1 MLEEEING
9 MWIRMIAGF
18 TAAGAMPLG
27 ALAHHSVG
35 GNFDP
40 GTTIEVE
47 GEITGIHWR
56 NPHVKFTM
64 TVTGGSGEQEE
75 WEVETHSLSIMRR
88 LAAADPFVEIGDRV
102 RAAGWPALRSPRG
115 LFVNNM
121 LLPSGEEFVF
131 RFSPEPADL
140 RWSDR
145 LWGTNDRWFAEAG
158 DTSGAELGIFKV
170 WSTTL
175 AGGEGFFWL
184 SEYPLTDAARTS
196 FEEYDPLV
204 DDPLLN
210 CGLKGMPPIMG
221 APYPIE
227 FVDEGDT
234 IVLRLEEYDLRRMI
248 YMESQEESP
257 EPSFLGHSTGYWEG
271 DTLVVE
277 TTAINYGYFT
287 TNGIPLSDE
296 VEIIERFT
304 PGENASRLAYEIT
317 VIDPA
322 TFSEPVVMDK
332 SWVWLPD
339 VRIEPYEC
347 DEG

>member
-1 MLEEEING
+1 MR
-9 MWIRMIAGF
+9 IRLIACF
-18 TAAGAMPLG
+18 AAAGTVPL
-27 ALAHHSVG
+27 AAYAHHSVG

-47 GEITGIHWR
+47 GEITAIHWR

-64 TVTGGSGEQEE
+64 MVSGENGEE
-75 WEVETHSLSIMRR
+75 EQWEVETHSLSIMRR
-88 LAAADPFVEIGDRV
+88 MAAVDPFVEIGDRV
-102 RAAGWPALRSPRG
+102 RAAGWPALRSPHG

-158 DTSGAELGIFKV
+158 DPSGADLGIFKV

-175 AGGEGFFWL
+175 VGGQGFFWL
-184 SEYPLTDAARTS
+184 PEYPLTEAARAS
-196 FEEYDPLV
+196 RAAYDPVV
-204 DDPLLN
+204 DDPLLD
-210 CGLKGMPPIMG
+210 CGVKGMPPIMG

-234 IVLRLEEYDLRRMI
+234 IVLRIEEYDLRRMI
-248 YMESQEESP
+248 HMQPPDESP
-257 EPSFLGHSTGYWEG
+257 EPSIQGHSIGRWEG
-271 DTLVVE
+271 DTLEVE

-287 TNGIPLSDE
+287 TNGIPLSDD

-304 PGENASRLAYEIT
+304 PSEDASELAYEIT
-317 VIDPA
+317 VTDPA
-322 TFSEPVVMDK
+322 TFTEPVVMEK
-332 SWVWLPD
+332 TWVWLPD
-339 VRIEPYEC
+339 VQIESYEC
-347 DEG
+347 EDG

>member
-1 MLEEEING
+1 
-9 MWIRMIAGF
+9 MWFRLIFGF
-18 TAAGAMPLG
+18 AAAAAITLG
-27 ALAHHSVG
+27 AEAHHSVA

-47 GEITGIHWR
+47 GEIAGIHWR
-56 NPHVKFTM
+56 NPHVKFTIV
-64 TVTGGSGEQEE
+64 VTGDSGDQEQ

-88 LAAADPFVEIGDRV
+88 MAAVDPFVEIGDQVRV
-102 RAAGWPALRSPRG
+102 AGWPALRTDHG
-115 LFVNNM
+115 MFVNNM

-131 RFSPEPADL
+131 QFTPEPADL

-170 WSTTL
+170 WSTTFT
-175 AGGEGFFWL
+175 GGKGFFWL
-184 SEYPLTDAARTS
+184 REYPLTDAALASRAAYNA
-196 FEEYDPLV
+196 EV
-204 DDPLLN
+204 DDPLLD
-210 CGLKGMPPIMG
+210 CAVKGMPAIMG

-234 IVLRLEEYDLRRMI
+234 IVLRIEEYDLRRMI
-248 YMESQEESP
+248 YLGSQDENP
-257 EPSFLGHSTGYWEG
+257 DPSIHGHSTGRWEG

-277 TTAINYGYFT
+277 TTAINWGHFDT
-287 TNGIPLSDE
+287 RGIRLTDD

-304 PGENASRLAYEIT
+304 PSEDASELAYEIT
-317 VIDPA
+317 VIDPV

-332 SWVWLPD
+332 AWVWLPD
-339 VRIEPYEC
+339 VQIEPYEC
-347 DEG
+347 DAG

>member
-1 MLEEEING
+1 
-9 MWIRMIAGF
+9 
-18 TAAGAMPLG
+18 
-27 ALAHHSVG
+27 
-35 GNFDP
+35 
-40 GTTIEVE
+40 
-47 GEITGIHWR
+47 
-56 NPHVKFTM
+56 
-64 TVTGGSGEQEE
+64 
-75 WEVETHSLSIMRR
+75 
-88 LAAADPFVEIGDRV
+88 
-102 RAAGWPALRSPRG
+102 
-115 LFVNNM
+115 
-121 LLPSGEEFVF
+121 
-131 RFSPEPADL
+131 
-140 RWSDR
+140 
-145 LWGTNDRWFAEAG
+145 
-158 DTSGAELGIFKV
+158 
-170 WSTTL
+170 
-175 AGGEGFFWL
+175 
-184 SEYPLTDAARTS
+184 LTEAARAS
-196 FEEYDPLV
+196 LEEYDPVV

-257 EPSFLGHSTGYWEG
+257 EPSILGHSTGRWDG

-304 PGENASRLAYEIT
+304 PTEDASRLAYEIT